1 MRDPRTD
8 EEVSMQEAIRLGIIN
23 NNEGTYVN
31 LKTREAIPIPEAM
44 NLGLIMVEFVSSKRS
59 QEKKQDIGLITI
71 KTMKES
77 RPYAVH
83 TVVDAKTDEHMT
95 VDEAIER
102 NILDQN
108 KGVYIDNR
116 NNSELSLADAIDSG
130 LLLVEFDEEADVGK
144 PQQVVKTYAIHA
156 VVDAKKKVKVPFSVA
171 VRQRLFDKETGAYFN
186 NLTGQQMYVG
196 DAIKKGF
203 IKATVVNDPAS
214 LDIDPENKM
223 VVEKLD
229 ILRKKLLKPMVAMA
243 ALRKAAVVTAL
254 EKKTTPK
261 EKKAQSSK
269 KGSKKGQ
276 PVRQ

>member
-8 EEVSMQEAIRLGIIN
+8 EEVSMQEAIRLGIIK

-116 NNSELSLADAIDSG
+116 NKSELSLADAIDSG

-229 ILRKKLLKPMVAMA
+229 ILRKKLLKPMIAMA
-243 ALRKAAVVTAL
+243 ALRKAAVVTAP